1 MTGGGSTWQ
10 KLNAY
15 VDDELSVKEK
25 AAVAE
30 DIAAHPELARGVAV
44 LQALKAEL
52 AEFPQNEPANG
63 TRPGGGPLPSS
74 LPRWLSAACVAVL
87 LVGGALLAERLFQ
100 PGQDPLLAQHRA
112 WAETEPSISVA
123 TPDAGVISAFFGSQ
137 LPSLEPFGLRLS
149 TVNLTVLEE
158 GDEILHAGYI
168 GRRGCRVSL
177 FLVPVGGEASRL
189 GGLKGFLHAEGDAG
203 RWTYHLLAQD
213 MNAARFAL
221 IAQALEEQLRL
232 LVPLTED
239 SRVAYQ
245 ADPAAR
251 APCLT

>member
-1 MTGGGSTWQ
+1 MTVGGSTWQ

-15 VDDELSVKEK
+15 VDDELSAKEK

-30 DIAAHPELARGVAV
+30 DIAADPELARGVAV

-52 AEFPQNEPANG
+52 AEFPQNKTAKG
-63 TRPGGGPLPSS
+63 TRPGGGPMPSS
-74 LPRWLSAACVAVL
+74 LPRWLSAACVAFL
-87 LVGGALLAERLFQ
+87 LVGAAFFAERLFQ
-100 PGQDPLLAQHRA
+100 PGQDPLLAQHMA
-112 WAETEPSISVA
+112 WAQTEPPVNVA
-123 TPDAGVISAFFGSQ
+123 APDAGVVSAFFGSQ
-137 LPSLEPFGLRLS
+137 LPSLEPFGLRLN
-149 TVNLTVLEE
+149 TVNLTALHSGEE
-158 GDEILHAGYI
+158 VLHAGYI

-177 FLVPVGGEASRL
+177 FLLPAGTEASRL
-189 GGLKGFLHAEGDAG
+189 DGLEGLLHAEGEVG

-221 IAQALEEQLRL
+221 IARALEEQLRL
-232 LVPLTED
+232 LAPLAED
-239 SRVAYQ
+239 SRLAYR

>member
-1 MTGGGSTWQ
+1 MTRDDGSWQ
-10 KLNAY
+10 RLNAY
-15 VDDELSVKEK
+15 VDDELSAKEK

-30 DIAAHPELARGVAV
+30 DIAADPELARGVAV

-52 AEFPQNEPANG
+52 AEFSQNEPANG
-63 TRPGGGPLPSS
+63 TRSGGGPLPSS
-74 LPRWLSAACVAVL
+74 FPRWLSAACVAIL
-87 LVGGALLAERLFQ
+87 LFGGSLFAERLFQ
-100 PGQDPLLAQHRA
+100 PAPDPLLARHMA
-112 WAETEPSISVA
+112 WAETEPPVNAA
-123 TPDAGVISAFFGSQ
+123 TPNAGVVSAFWGSQ

-149 TVNLTVLEE
+149 AVKLFASEA
-158 GDEILHAGYI
+158 GDEVLHAGYI

-177 FLVPVGGEASRL
+177 FLVPAGAEATRFD
-189 GGLKGFLHAEGDAG
+189 GLKDLLHAEGDAG

-232 LVPLTED
+232 LAPLSED
-239 SRVAYQ
+239 SRLAYR